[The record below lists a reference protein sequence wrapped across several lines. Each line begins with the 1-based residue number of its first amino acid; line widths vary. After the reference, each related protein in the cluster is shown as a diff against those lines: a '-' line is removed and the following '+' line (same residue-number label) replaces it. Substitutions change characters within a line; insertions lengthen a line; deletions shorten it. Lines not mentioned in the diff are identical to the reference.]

1 LDTIRYPDIATL
13 LAYCYKV
20 ASVVGLVS
28 ARIFGAQGTSCDDYA
43 VKLGYAFQLT
53 NIMRD
58 VGQDARETG
67 RIYLPQ
73 DELARF
79 GVTEAAILKGEREPG
94 FTALMEHQ
102 HARAQ
107 RYYDEARRS
116 LPPAERGHM
125 IAARMMDAIYSRILT
140 QMKSTDFQTLH
151 RRERLSK
158 GTKAIILARF
168 LAEGWSRRI
177 LVGQR

>member
-1 LDTIRYPDIATL
+1 MPIYTFENNGQCIEHIAPMGTD
-13 LAYCYKV
+13 
-20 ASVVGLVS
+20 SVVLDGK
-28 ARIFGAQGTSCDDYA
+28 RW
-43 VKLGYAFQLT
+43 
-53 NIMRD
+53 MRQP
-58 VGQDARETG
+58 V
-67 RIYLPQ
+67 
-73 DELARF
+73 ARF